1 MDEAKRATQELE
13 KSTDPLVI
21 AQEAAR
27 KKMAATAASAANLYK
42 EFGDLKTIQS
52 TVRGAIETTFD
63 SVTAGARSLIDARD
77 AAKAFREETNSL
89 TTTMKDGTLST
100 SQKKDALYAY
110 STAVL
115 DAVKKDIE
123 LGGSQESTTKII
135 EKGREEFIKSAEK
148 IGIFGT
154 KAEELAD
161 KLALTPDT
169 ITKTFKTSGLA
180 DLQTL
185 IDKLGNLE
193 ELVSPSKSTLS
204 GKTGMFKD
212 FKEEIIVVKAKVEQA
227 MTIKFGKGNSQ
238 GDPLFVQVTNSTLTP
253 PKKAVG
259 GPVSANKTYLVGEK
273 GPELFTSNSAGKI
286 TPNGQLGDLSFGSP
300 APTIIVNPS
309 QGMDEIELA
318 HNVSRQLAWS
328 MRRGA

>member
-1 MDEAKRATQELE
+1 
-13 KSTDPLVI
+13 
-21 AQEAAR
+21 
-27 KKMAATAASAANLYK
+27 
-42 EFGDLKTIQS
+42 
-52 TVRGAIETTFD
+52 
-63 SVTAGARSLIDARD
+63 
-77 AAKAFREETNSL
+77 
-89 TTTMKDGTLST
+89 MKDGTLST
-100 SQKKDALYAY
+100 TQKKDALYAY

-135 EKGREEFIKSAEK
+135 EKGREEFIKSAGE

-169 ITKTFKTSGLA
+169 IKKTFEVSGLA
-180 DLQTL
+180 NLETL
-185 IDKLGNLE
+185 ISKLADLE
-193 ELVSPSKSTLS
+193 KFSTGSKSNIY
-204 GKTGMFKD
+204 GKTGEY
-212 FKEEIIVVKAKVEQA
+212 KELKNEVIEIKAKIEET
-227 MTIKFGKGNSQ
+227 MTIKFGKGNSDN
-238 GDPLFVQVTNSTLTP
+238 DPLYVEVTNSTLTP

-286 TPNGQLGDLSFGSP
+286 TPNGQLGNMSGGNS
-300 APTIIVNPS
+300 APIINVHPS
-309 QGMDEIELA
+309 QGMDEIEISRL
-318 HNVSRQLAWS
+318 VSRQLAWT